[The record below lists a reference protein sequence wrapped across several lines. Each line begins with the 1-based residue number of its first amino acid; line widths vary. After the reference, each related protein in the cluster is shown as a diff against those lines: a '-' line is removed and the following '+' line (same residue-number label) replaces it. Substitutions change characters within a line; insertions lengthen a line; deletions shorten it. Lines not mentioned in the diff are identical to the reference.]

1 MNLRWLWMLFAVAL
15 CSGWAAALSTPC
27 QLRETQYGNV
37 CVCNSSYCDYLE
49 QPDLRDDNQIV
60 VISSSK
66 NGLRF
71 TRSEGSFLGK
81 TILEV
86 QDHQW
91 IDNNFVA
98 DAVVVEQNKVWLQ
111 FANVPQRFA
120 INVTIKTVQLTVQRE
135 KRYQKIT
142 NFGGAFTG
150 SVSHILQQLPKA
162 LQDHVYRSYFHAD
175 GIAYNS
181 IRMSIGGSDFDLQP
195 WAYNQLPRNDPSLSN
210 FTTLDPRDLQK
221 IEQLKRLKAVAKLN
235 NLKIMAAAWSA
246 PPWMKSNNRWTGYGQ
261 LKAEYYQAWADYH
274 LKFLELMQSKN
285 MTVWAISTG
294 NEPLNGV
301 IGFFFVH
308 FMSMGW
314 TPWQQAIWLNDYL
327 GPTIRKSKQ
336 SQVLIFGND
345 DQRYTYPSWFR
356 KMRASRSNALDYLD
370 GLAVHWYWDEIFG
383 PQLIDRAHADM
394 PDKLLLNTESCI
406 GDKPW
411 QTHGPELGSWGRGES
426 YMRAYIQD
434 LLHNFNGWLDWN
446 LVLDERGGPNYVH
459 NYVDAPVIVNTTS
472 RTEFYKQPIYYAI
485 GHFSKFL
492 PEESVRIEASTNE
505 TESFPQLSVVGF
517 QRPDGSVALILYN
530 GENLPVN
537 VALNDSQRGAL
548 SLRLPAR
555 SWHTVVYK

>member
-1 MNLRWLWMLFAVAL
+1 MKACWLCLLIVFGL
-15 CSGWAAALSTPC
+15 WARRGAALSTPC
-27 QLRETQYGNV
+27 QLRETSYGSV
-37 CVCNSSYCDYLE
+37 CVCNSSYCDYLD
-49 QPDLRDDNQIV
+49 QPILSDNAQIV

-71 TRSEGSFLGK
+71 KQAHGSFLDK
-81 TILEV
+81 EALEV
-86 QDHQW
+86 QDHRW
-91 IDNNFVA
+91 IDENFVA
-98 DAVVVEQNKVWLQ
+98 DSIIVEQNKAWLQ

-120 INVTIKTVQLTVQRE
+120 FNVSIKTVQLTVKRE
-135 KRYQKIT
+135 QRYQKIT

-150 SVSHILQQLPKA
+150 SVSHILKQLPVD

-175 GIAYNS
+175 GIGYNS
-181 IRMSIGGSDFDLQP
+181 IRMSIGASDFDLQP
-195 WAYNQLPRNDPSLSN
+195 WAYNELPRNDPSLSN
-210 FTTLDPRDLQK
+210 FTTLDARDLQK
-221 IEQLKRLKAVAKLN
+221 IEQLKRLKAVAQLN
-235 NLKIMAAAWSA
+235 DLKIMAAAWSA
-246 PPWMKSNNRWTGYGQ
+246 PTWMKSNDRWTGFGQ
-261 LKAEYYQAWADYH
+261 LKSEYYQAWADYH

-285 MTVWAISTG
+285 MPVWAISTG

-301 IGFFFVH
+301 IGFIFIH

-314 TPWQQAIWLNDYL
+314 TPWQQAIWLGDYL
-327 GPTIRKSKQ
+327 GPTIKKSKQ
-336 SQVLIFGND
+336 SHVLIFGND

-383 PQLIDRAHADM
+383 PQLIDDAHTEM
-394 PDKLLLNTESCI
+394 PNKLLLNTESCI

-411 QTHGPELGSWGRGES
+411 QTHGPELGNWGRGES

-446 LVLDERGGPNYVH
+446 LVLDEQGGPNYVH

-492 PEESVRIEASTNE
+492 PEQSVRIEARTNE
-505 TESFPQLSVVGF
+505 TESFAQLSAVGF

-537 VALNDSQRGAL
+537 VALNDSQRGAFN
-548 SLRLPAR
+548 LRLPAR